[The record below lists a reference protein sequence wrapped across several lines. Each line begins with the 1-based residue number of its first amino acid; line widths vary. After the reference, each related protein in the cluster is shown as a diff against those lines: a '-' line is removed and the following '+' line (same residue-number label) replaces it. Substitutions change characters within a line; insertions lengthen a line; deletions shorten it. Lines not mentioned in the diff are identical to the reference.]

1 MHQIQFQGV
10 QEQDCLYIFELCP
23 GLLVEQEA
31 DFS

>member
-10 QEQDCLYIFELCP
+10 QEQDAYIFELCP
-23 GLLVEQEA
+23 GLWVEQKA